1 MPLDISK
8 SVLIQMRAN
17 MGILPSQTEI
27 DQLDAIALVNLAINR
42 KIKLRRKD
50 RNRIPY
56 NLLSHVVVGGTTTL
70 DSDEYEQFPFAIQ
83 TILRDA
89 SLRCNSNN

>member
-1 MPLDISK
+1 
-8 SVLIQMRAN
+8 MRAN

-50 RNRIPY
+50 RNKIPS
-56 NLLSHVVVGGTTTL
+56 NLLAQFVVGGTTTL
-70 DSDEYEQFPFAIQ
+70 DFDEYERFPLATQ
-83 TILRDA
+83 VILRNA
-89 SLRCNSNN
+89 SSRSISNN